1 MNISFMVKVKILF
14 LVNDG
19 FIGPLNYVN
28 GYSA

>member
-19 FIGPLNYVN
+19 FIGPFKHVN